1 MEQAVYKK
9 DIIQVKFEGQ
19 DKSKSKSSVKSN
31 GVVQQNS
38 AQVFKQ
44 IQTLKTTLAQT
55 TQSTKQ
61 LDQAISQ
68 RQNELNQVSL
78 ILKKFTKIKILFLK

>member
-31 GVVQQNS
+31 GVVQ
-38 AQVFKQ
+38 
-44 IQTLKTTLAQT
+44 
-55 TQSTKQ
+55 
-61 LDQAISQ
+61 
-68 RQNELNQVSL
+68 
-78 ILKKFTKIKILFLK
+78 